1 MSLCTNRYIH
11 NIPYLVLLRVNL
23 KRHWEMCTLLLIGSL
38 LEKNDLHCS
47 VQLIPLQRWSGCDG
61 PGSQFWGAGWGIPGR
76 SASCLFLQLLGGS
89 GSYSILHDKSVS
101 AHIADFVFY
110 TLTKTGQK
118 LFFFFFLNQMV
129 LVKIMELWR
138 VTAWVWLPALPP
150 ACSLTLRQIV

>member
-23 KRHWEMCTLLLIGSL
+23 KRHWEMCILLLIENL

-47 VQLIPLQRWSGCDG
+47 VQLIPLRRWIGCEG

-101 AHIADFVFY
+101 APIADFVFY
-110 TLTKTGQK
+110 TLTKTGQI
-118 LFFFFFLNQMV
+118 LFFFFFKRSNRYW
-129 LVKIMELWR
+129 WR
-138 VTAWVWLPALPP
+138 SWGSEGWLHGFDFQLYPLPAPWP
-150 ACSLTLRQIV
+150 